1 MNLEKMEEQYIR
13 DINEIPI
20 DLSDPFGED
29 IVYESNDESAVHN
42 LEFDEY
48 QTLVYWDRVAE
59 EIE

>member
-1 MNLEKMEEQYIR
+1 MNFEILEEQYIR
-13 DINEIPI
+13 DIDEIPI

-29 IVYESNDESAVHN
+29 IIHESNDESAIHN

-48 QTLVYWDRVAE
+48 QTLVYWDKVAE